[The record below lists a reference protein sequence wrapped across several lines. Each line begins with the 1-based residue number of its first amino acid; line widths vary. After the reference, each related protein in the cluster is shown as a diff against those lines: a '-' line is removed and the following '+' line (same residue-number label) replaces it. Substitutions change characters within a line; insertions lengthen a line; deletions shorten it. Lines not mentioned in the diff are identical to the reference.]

1 MTNKHFTSIVLALG
15 LAFSAT
21 VAGAAERVPLRAD
34 NAAVDVLFS
43 PQDDISMYLADYI
56 SKAQRRVWLAGYAF
70 THSDL
75 ARAIVQA
82 KERGLDVRVVL
93 DGSEAGEKYSGA
105 TYFRNAGVAVWINER
120 HAVVQNG
127 RPSLM
132 HHKFVICDEDRV
144 GFGSANF
151 TKAAMNGRRGGDA
164 LKSNA
169 ENFNLFVGVPG
180 LVKQYATEF
189 ERLTAESSRAR

>member
-21 VAGAAERVPLRAD
+21 VAGAAERVQLRAD

-43 PQDDISMYLADYI
+43 PQDNISMYLVDFI
-56 SKAQRRVWLAGYAF
+56 SKSQRRVWLAGYTF
-70 THSDL
+70 THPGV

-93 DGSEAGEKYSGA
+93 DSSQAGGQYSGA
-105 TYFRNAGVAVWINER
+105 TFLRNAGVSVWINSR
-120 HAVVQNG
+120 HAI
-127 RPSLM
+127 M
-132 HHKFVICDEDRV
+132 HHKLILCDEDRV

-151 TKAAMNGRRGGDA
+151 TKAAMSGSKGGGG
-164 LKSNA
+164 KSNA

-180 LVKQYATEF
+180 LAKQYAAEF
-189 ERLTAESSRAR
+189 ERLTAESIRVE